1 MFDQVDIDCT
11 NEFDNNFDNSFANTN
26 AKSNHVQVRCLLEK
40 QKLRLSQFLNI
51 DIYHKLQQVYSIS
64 SANAN
69 GRRFNPS
76 IPYERTNAKVTQEN
90 LTT

>member
-40 QKLRLSQFLNI
+40 
-51 DIYHKLQQVYSIS
+51 
-64 SANAN
+64 
-69 GRRFNPS
+69 
-76 IPYERTNAKVTQEN
+76 
-90 LTT
+90 

>member
-40 QKLRLSQFLNI
+40 F
-51 DIYHKLQQVYSIS
+51 
-64 SANAN
+64 
-69 GRRFNPS
+69 
-76 IPYERTNAKVTQEN
+76 
-90 LTT
+90 